1 MMEQDTMT
9 AGTLRAGSFDATAFY
24 AALDAERQSRGM
36 TWRQVAVATK
46 VSASSLTRMAQG
58 RRPDVDSLTALCAWS
73 GLRADMFVRDQNVM
87 RTEPATV
94 AMISTYLRA
103 DPNLTSQDAEMLES
117 LIITAYER
125 LKKRS

>member
-1 MMEQDTMT
+1 MT
-9 AGTLRAGSFDATAFY
+9 TGTLRAGSFDATAFY

-36 TWRQVAVATK
+36 TWRQVAIATK

-73 GLRADMFVRDQNVM
+73 GLRADSFVRDQNMV
-87 RTEPATV
+87 RVEPATV

-103 DPNLTSQDAEMLES
+103 DPNLTSQDAQMLES